1 MGGGVD
7 SLRRMAGYGLD
18 LVIIGAYFA
27 VIAWI
32 GVYCS
37 RRNRNVADFALGG
50 RSIPW
55 WAVLASIL
63 ASEISAGT
71 FFGTPGEGFRL
82 RNYTYAQLMVGYLLA
97 RVVVS
102 AVFIPAYY
110 KHNVVSIYEF
120 LEIRF
125 GPHTRRVASAI
136 FLLTRSLASGSRL
149 WVPTLLLVVIWNQ
162 THRDQPLGDWEQ
174 FRFTGAA
181 LVLICLLTATY
192 TAIGGIKAVI
202 WTDVLQIAVL
212 FAALG
217 FSVWYLLGHIPGGWE
232 GAKSHLTE
240 PNDLRL
246 WQWEGTVP
254 ADTTWGKIKSVLGTE
269 FTVWAALF
277 GSLFVTLATHG
288 TDQDMVQRMLTAKN
302 KRQSAVATILSGLA
316 DIPVT
321 FAVLTIGILLAVYYG
336 RVVDDPH
343 LPMAG
348 GVTDS
353 SRVFPYF
360 IIDVMPGGLRGLVV
374 AGVLATTMGSLG
386 TAMNSLATSYARDFH
401 FRWYGT
407 PDDER
412 RRVRIIRLSTVGFTV
427 VLVVVGLATA
437 FVKACNPGLSII
449 GIILGS
455 FGYTYGS
462 LLGIFM
468 VGLFTERRGSEV
480 GNLVAMAS
488 GLVAVAIL
496 SDLPND
502 LTKMFSGHA
511 LYRNP
516 DWLPVI
522 EFPWRIM
529 AGTLVTAAVAMCF
542 RSTERTSSQGDAMSF
557 LGVLAIGSALAG
569 AGGHGFPHA
578 AEQVAA
584 GGVERGGP
592 AVQFVILRQ
601 CGNGGGGKAVGR
613 EVCACFLCCGQAEE
627 ARVEPRFGIV
637 DAVRPAAQVAR
648 DLTRRQETIRIAAF
662 KMVEPRLGGIVQSSA
677 DEPAAVDA
685 PGPLGEV

>member
-1 MGGGVD
+1 MAAGPASV
-7 SLRRMAGYGLD
+7 RRMEAYGLD
-18 LVIIGAYFA
+18 LAIIGAYFA
-27 VIAWI
+27 VIVWI
-32 GVYCS
+32 GVYFS
-37 RRNRNVADFALGG
+37 RRSGSVADFALGG

-97 RVVVS
+97 RLVVS

-125 GPHTRRVASAI
+125 GPRTRRMASAI

-162 THRDQPLGDWEQ
+162 THRGHPLGNWEQ
-174 FRFTGAA
+174 FWFTGAA
-181 LVLICLLTATY
+181 LVLISLLTAAY
-192 TAIGGIKAVI
+192 TAVGGIKAVI

-212 FAALG
+212 FGALG

-232 GAKSHLTE
+232 GAKQHLTA
-240 PNDLRL
+240 PDDLRL
-246 WQWEGTVP
+246 WQWEGDTP
-254 ADTTWGKIKSVLGTE
+254 ADTAWGKTKSVLETE

-336 RVVDDPH
+336 HVVSDPQ
-343 LPMAG
+343 LPLAAG
-348 GVTDS
+348 KPDS
-353 SRVFPYF
+353 TRIFPYF
-360 IIDVMPGGLRGLVV
+360 VVDVMPGGLRGLVV

-386 TAMNSLATSYARDFH
+386 TAMNSLATSYSRDFH
-401 FRWYGT
+401 FRWFGT
-407 PDDER
+407 PNDDR
-412 RRVRIIRLSTVGFTV
+412 QRVRIIKLSTVGFTL
-427 VLVVVGLATA
+427 VLICVGLATA
-437 FVKACNPGLSII
+437 FVKACHPGLSII

-468 VGLFTERRGSEV
+468 VGLFTRQRGCEN
-480 GNLVAMAS
+480 GNIIAMVAGMLA
-488 GLVAVAIL
+488 VAVL
-496 SDLPND
+496 SNLPND
-502 LTKMFSGHA
+502 IAVMFTGHG
-511 LYRNP
+511 LYENP
-516 DWLPVI
+516 GWLPVI

-529 AGTLVTAAVAMCF
+529 AGTLVTAGVALCF
-542 RSTERTSSQGDAMSF
+542 RTRAPETASQG
-557 LGVLAIGSALAG
+557 
-569 AGGHGFPHA
+569 
-578 AEQVAA
+578 
-584 GGVERGGP
+584 
-592 AVQFVILRQ
+592 FV
-601 CGNGGGGKAVGR
+601 
-613 EVCACFLCCGQAEE
+613 
-627 ARVEPRFGIV
+627 
-637 DAVRPAAQVAR
+637 
-648 DLTRRQETIRIAAF
+648 
-662 KMVEPRLGGIVQSSA
+662 S
-677 DEPAAVDA
+677 
-685 PGPLGEV
+685 